1 MIKGSCFKKKI
12 EALMGNR
19 SNSLLYL
26 FCVCWNVIPLCLV
39 VLEYSWSKINQG
51 LSFLRQCP
59 LIAFI
64 LHQKGKVVVSC
75 WPHTRDISSAQGA
88 RSG

>member
-1 MIKGSCFKKKI
+1 MIKGSCFKMKI

-26 FCVCWNVIPLCLV
+26 FCVCWIVIPLYLA

-51 LSFLRQCP
+51 LSFLRQCS

-64 LHQKGKVVVSC
+64 PHQKKKAVMGC
-75 WPHTRDISSAQGA
+75 WPHTKDI
-88 RSG
+88 